1 MTDKPQLYLFLSVDI
16 INSTA
21 KKYDTKNPIDWY
33 SVFKDFYVSFPEEFK
48 IHLKAEYEYN
58 GKLEYPGD
66 NLVTW
71 KHAGDEI
78 LFYAEI
84 KQENEVPCVISA
96 FKKTLEDWYPSGDKL
111 DVKGCAWTGQIPF
124 IDRKLEEEKGKFDF
138 IGPSIDCG
146 FRLGKYASKDEIAIS
161 VEVADLLNGT
171 SWLQSSLFYLK
182 SENLKGVFGDKK
194 YPIFV
199 LKLDDAKTDEYDFL
213 KSSCRQADLDEFIKR
228 HYADIEEGFK
238 GKASR
243 IGKNIPSYLAGK
255 EELCKQISTSKT
267 AEQQTA
273 QEIGSDKEGSEADLE
288 KYEGLIEAS
297 SGNTTGKHSQ

>member
-1 MTDKPQLYLFLSVDI
+1 MSDKPQLFLFLSVDI

-213 KSSCRQADLDEFIKR
+213 KNPCQKTTLDGFIKR
-228 HYADIEEGFK
+228 HYEGIEEDFK

-243 IGKNIPSYLAGK
+243 IRKDIPSYLAEK
-255 EELCKQISTSKT
+255 EELCKTILTSKT
-267 AEQQTA
+267 AEQQDA
-273 QEIGSDKEGSEADLE
+273 REIDEGKKSSNAEFEKFEALF
-288 KYEGLIEAS
+288 
-297 SGNTTGKHSQ
+297 NPVTGRA